1 MKKRNFSAE
10 FKRESAQLVVDQ
22 NYTVADAAKAM
33 DVGLSTM
40 TRWVKQ
46 LRDERQG
53 NSPKNRKTRL
63 SPRRDWLQRGSTL
76 K

>member
-1 MKKRNFSAE
+1 MKLTGLQGCTRSEFTWYIFS
-10 FKRESAQLVVDQ
+10 
-22 NYTVADAAKAM
+22 
-33 DVGLSTM
+33 LS
-40 TRWVKQ
+40 VPFLYV
-46 LRDERQG
+46 LRSYSSWHYP

>member
-1 MKKRNFSAE
+1 MVRSC
-10 FKRESAQLVVDQ
+10 
-22 NYTVADAAKAM
+22 
-33 DVGLSTM
+33 LS
-40 TRWVKQ
+40 WHYP
-46 LRDERQG
+46 